1 MKPLALVAMSGGV
14 DSSLAAALMLEKG
27 WRVAGVTLKLLPPGE
42 TGFGCCG
49 SPIDVDDA
57 RRVAETL
64 GIPHYVLNLS
74 ELFAEKVIR
83 PFVDSYLG
91 SRTPNPCVECNRS
104 IKFGYLP
111 ALAEAWGAE
120 CLATGHYAR
129 IEGGRLFR
137 AKDPDKD
144 QTYFLY
150 SVPREELKR
159 TCFPVGDMT
168 KSQVRAKAK
177 QLGLKTASK
186 PESQEIC
193 FVSKCGY
200 RGFIESEVSDSHP
213 ALDEGPIRH
222 TSGNI
227 LGRHRGLVSYTIGQR
242 RGMGVGGGKPL
253 YVVDKETET
262 NTLVVGAKRDTAT
275 AEISVGNINWIAEE
289 PEAPQLMT
297 VRIRHRHPPATATV
311 SPGSGGR
318 VLVKFDVSQ
327 KAAAPGQAAVFYNG
341 DEVVGGGT
349 ILGRGRAR

>member
-27 WRVAGVTLKLLPPGE
+27 WRVAGVTLRLLPRSE
-42 TGFGCCG
+42 TGLGCCG
-49 SPIDVDDA
+49 SPGDVDDA
-57 RRVAETL
+57 RGVAETL

-74 ELFAEKVIR
+74 DLFAEKVIR
-83 PFVDSYLG
+83 PFVDSYLD

-129 IEGGRLFR
+129 IEDGRLFR

-168 KSQVRAKAK
+168 KPQVRAKAK
-177 QLGLKTASK
+177 QLGLKTAGK

-193 FVSKCGY
+193 FVSRCGY
-200 RGFIESEVSDSHP
+200 RGFIESGLSDPHP
-213 ALDEGPIRH
+213 ALEEGPIRDRA
-222 TSGNI
+222 GKI

-242 RGMGVGGGKPL
+242 RGMGVGGGEPL
-253 YVVDKETET
+253 YVVDKDTET
-262 NTLVVGAKRDTAT
+262 NTLVVGPQIETAT
-275 AEISVGNINWIAEE
+275 AEISVGDINWIAEE
-289 PEAPQLMT
+289 PKAPQLMQ
-297 VRIRHRHPPATATV
+297 VRIRHRHPPAAATV
-311 SPGSGGR
+311 SPGARGR
-318 VLVKFDVSQ
+318 WVVKFDVPQ

-349 ILGRGRAR
+349 ILGRGGA